1 MITFCFLQLIL
12 TNISSFITREDTGGI
27 SGIPFFTKTFTPF
40 PRPAKQYQEAPIL
53 SVVPVGVSPWGSI
66 RPAPLPPPGIILSP
80 EPHLRGGQG
89 GQELVRPVVSH
100 GGQVSAGLSLTP
112 LPGLGPGQALCK
124 LLVTLTSCLKFCPA
138 RVTTLIR
145 AVSILHA
152 FFKYIF
158 LSSILSYCTILYL
171 LVVVISVVV
180 LVVVAEV
187 LVTTCSEVLN
197 KLLSIHKIF

>member
-124 LLVTLTSCLKFCPA
+124 LLVTLTSRLKFSPA
-138 RVTTLIR
+138 RVATLIR
-145 AVSILHA
+145 TRLHA

-158 LSSILSYCTILYL
+158 LSSIISSCTIFYL
-171 LVVVISVVV
+171 LVVVVSDVV

-187 LVTTCSEVLN
+187 LVTTCSVVLN
-197 KLLSIHKIF
+197 KL